1 VSTLGLIPARG
12 DSRGVPRKN
21 LRTLG
26 GKPLVA
32 WAIES
37 AKTSSRVD
45 RVVASTDDDEI
56 ADVCRRHGAEVPF
69 LRPAELARDETPD
82 RPVYDHALEWL
93 AEHADYRP
101 DAVVWL
107 RPTAPLREPHDVDAA
122 VDLLL
127 ETDCDCVRSVCAAE
141 HHPLWMRT
149 LEGDRLRPLL
159 EAGDETVFHQRQLLP
174 PVYRLNGAVDV
185 VRSSSVT
192 NTGAL
197 FGGDVRG
204 YVMPAER
211 SVDLDSELDFAFAS
225 LLLERR
231 GE

>member
-1 VSTLGLIPARG
+1 VSTLALIPARG
-12 DSRGVPRKN
+12 GSRGVPRKN
-21 LRTLG
+21 LRELAG
-26 GKPLVA
+26 RPLVA
-32 WAIES
+32 WAIET
-37 AKTSSRVD
+37 AKASSRID
-45 RVVASTDDDEI
+45 RVLVSTEDEEI
-56 ADVCRRHGAEVPF
+56 AEVCRRHDGEVPF
-69 LRPAELARDETPD
+69 LRPAELARDEIPD

-107 RPTAPLREPHDVDAA
+107 RPTSPLREPRDVDTALE
-122 VDLLL
+122 LLL
-127 ETDCDCVRSVCAAE
+127 ETGCDCVRSVCAVE

-159 EAGDETVFHQRQLLP
+159 ESSDDTLFYQRQVLP

-192 NTGAL
+192 KTAAL

-204 YVMPAER
+204 YVMPSER
-211 SVDLDSELDFAFAS
+211 SVDIDSELDLALAAF
-225 LLLERR
+225 LLEGR